1 MNDTITRT
9 IPQRVH
15 LVGVGGIHM
24 SGIAR
29 ILRARGH
36 DVSGSDLVRSPVTD
50 TVAGLGV
57 TVHEGHAA
65 ANIDDAEL
73 VVYTSAASED
83 NPELTKARQR
93 GIPTIKRG
101 EMVAWLAEGKKMI
114 AIAGSHGKT
123 TTTSLV
129 AFMLS
134 HAGLSP
140 TFMTGGQMIDL
151 NTSAKPGDGPHFVV
165 EADEYDAAFLNYH
178 PYIALVTNL
187 EPDHL
192 DFYGSF
198 EELQNAFRQF
208 LSQVDTDGF
217 ILACG
222 DSPALQ
228 ACLPEQQASPPHKRT
243 PLPMTVEDDVN
254 HPVHVVSYGLH
265 SDSYWSAHDI
275 SLKGISTSTFMVK
288 SGKDVWGE
296 VDTTLLGVHN
306 VSNILGAIAIGDLLG
321 IPKTSITAA
330 ISRFHGVQRRFQRV
344 GEAGDVIVMDDYAH
358 HPTEI
363 RATLT
368 AARERFPDQRLVCLF
383 QPHTYS
389 RTSYLLDDFRTCFT
403 NCDVLLIADTYAA
416 REEPSAGMD
425 AEQLASEITGPKAT
439 YAGDL
444 DQAAEAAAK
453 VLRAGDVFFT
463 IGAGD
468 IERVGPIVVG
478 LLS

>member
-1 MNDTITRT
+1 MAPA

-36 DVSGSDLVRSPVTD
+36 SVSGSDLVLSAVTER
-50 TVAGLGV
+50 VATLGV
-57 TVHEGHAA
+57 TVHQGHGA
-65 ANIDDAEL
+65 ANVDDAEL
-73 VVYTSAASED
+73 VVYTSAAQED
-83 NPELTKARQR
+83 NPELAEARQR

-101 EMVAWLAEGKKMI
+101 EMVARLAEGKKVI
-114 AIAGSHGKT
+114 AIAGTHGKT

-129 AFMLS
+129 AYILS
-134 HAGLSP
+134 QAGLSP
-140 TFMTGGQMIDL
+140 TFMTGGQMVDL
-151 NTSAKPGDGPHFVV
+151 NTSAEAGDGPHFVV
-165 EADEYDAAFLNYH
+165 EADEYDAAFLNYR

-187 EPDHL
+187 EPDHM

-198 EELQNAFRQF
+198 GELQSTFRQF
-208 LSQVDTDGF
+208 LSQVDNDGF

-228 ACLPEQQASPPHKRT
+228 ACLPEQQASPPHVRT
-243 PLPMTVEDDVN
+243 PLPTTVGDDVN
-254 HPVHVVSYGLH
+254 HPVHVVSYGLQ
-265 SDSYWSAHDI
+265 SDSHWTADSILH
-275 SLKGISTSTFMVK
+275 KGIGTSSFMVRL
-288 SGKDVWGE
+288 GNQVWGE
-296 VDTTLLGVHN
+296 VETILPGVHN
-306 VSNILGAIAIGDLLG
+306 VSNVLGAIAIGDLLG
-321 IPKTSITAA
+321 VPKSSITHAV
-330 ISRFHGVQRRFQRV
+330 SSFHGVERRFQRV

-363 RATLT
+363 RATLA
-368 AARERFPDQRLVCLF
+368 AARERFPDKRLVCLF
-383 QPHTYS
+383 QPHTYT
-389 RTSYLLDDFRTCFT
+389 RTSYLLDDFRGCFADS
-403 NCDVLLIADTYAA
+403 DVLLVTDTYAA

-425 AEQLASEITGPKAT
+425 AKQLAAEITNPPAA

-444 DQAAEAAAK
+444 DQAAQAAADALK
-453 VLRAGDVFFT
+453 PNDVFFT

-468 IERVGPIVVG
+468 VEKAGPIVVG

>member
-1 MNDTITRT
+1 MNDTITRA
-9 IPQRVH
+9 IPKRVH
-15 LVGVGGIHM
+15 LVGVGGVHM

-36 DVSGSDLVRSPVTD
+36 DVSGSDLVFSPVTE
-50 TVAGLGV
+50 TVARLGV

-65 ANIDDAEL
+65 ANIDDAKL
-73 VVYTSAASED
+73 IVYTSAAPED
-83 NPELTKARQR
+83 NPELAEARER

-101 EMVAWLAEGKKMI
+101 EMVARLAEGKKMI

-140 TFMTGGQMIDL
+140 TFMTGGQMLDL
-151 NTSAKPGDGPHFVV
+151 DTSAEPGNGPHFVV
-165 EADEYDAAFLNYH
+165 EADEYDAAFLNYR

-208 LSQVDTDGF
+208 LSQVDNDGF
-217 ILACG
+217 ILACWG
-222 DSPALQ
+222 SPALQ
-228 ACLPEQQASPPHKRT
+228 ACLPDRQASPPHVRT
-243 PLPMTVEDDVN
+243 SLPTTVGDDVN

-265 SDSYWSAHDI
+265 PDSYWSADDI
-275 SLKGISTSTFMVK
+275 SLKGIGTSTFMVK
-288 SGKDVWGE
+288 SGEDVWGE
-296 VDTTLLGVHN
+296 VETVLLGVHN
-306 VSNILGAIAIGDLLG
+306 VRNILGAIAIGDLLD
-321 IPKTSITAA
+321 IPKDSITEA

-368 AARERFPDQRLVCLF
+368 AARERFRNRRLVCLF
-383 QPHTYS
+383 QPHTYT
-389 RTSYLLDDFRTCFT
+389 RTSYLLDGFRSCFADA
-403 NCDVLLIADTYAA
+403 DVLLIADTYAA

-425 AEQLASEITGPKAT
+425 AQQLAAEITDPAAA
-439 YAGDL
+439 YVGDL
-444 DQAAEAAAK
+444 GQAAEAAAK
-453 VLRAGDVFFT
+453 ALRTGDVFFT

-468 IERVGPIVVG
+468 VEKVGPIVVE

>member
-1 MNDTITRT
+1 MNDTLTRA
-9 IPQRVH
+9 IPKRVH

-36 DVSGSDLVRSPVTD
+36 DVSGSDLVFSPVTE

-83 NPELTKARQR
+83 NPELAEARQR

-101 EMVAWLAEGKKMI
+101 EMVARLAEGKKVI

-151 NTSAKPGDGPHFVV
+151 DTSAEPGDGPHFVV
-165 EADEYDAAFLNYH
+165 EADEYDAAFLNYK

-222 DSPALQ
+222 DSPALR
-228 ACLPEQQASPPHKRT
+228 ACLPDRQASPPHVRT
-243 PLPMTVEDDVN
+243 PLPTTVGDDVN

-265 SDSYWSAHDI
+265 RDFYWSAYDI

-288 SGKDVWGE
+288 LGKDVWGE
-296 VDTTLLGVHN
+296 VETTLVGVHN

-321 IPKTSITAA
+321 IPKDSMIEAV
-330 ISRFHGVQRRFQRV
+330 SRFHGVQRRFQRV

-363 RATLT
+363 RATLS
-368 AARERFPDQRLVCLF
+368 AARQRFPDRRLVCLF
-383 QPHTYS
+383 QPHTYT
-389 RTSYLLDDFRTCFT
+389 RTSYLLDDFRTCFADS
-403 NCDVLLIADTYAA
+403 DVLLITDTYAA
-416 REEPSAGMD
+416 REEPSAGMN
-425 AEQLASEITGPKAT
+425 AEQLAREITIPSTA
-439 YAGDL
+439 YVGDL

-468 IERVGPIVVG
+468 IERVGPVVVG